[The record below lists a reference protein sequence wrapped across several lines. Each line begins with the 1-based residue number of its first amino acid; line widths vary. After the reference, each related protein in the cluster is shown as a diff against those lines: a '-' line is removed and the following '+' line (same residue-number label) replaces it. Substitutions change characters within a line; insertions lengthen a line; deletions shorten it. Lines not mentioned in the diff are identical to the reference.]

1 MSAKIGVA
9 IIGSGIFVKEEHL
22 PAVQACEQLDLKA
35 IYSRSLKSAQ
45 AVSESLSQIDLY
57 SDDSAQNYPSL
68 LSRVDI
74 HAVIIALPIPV
85 QPDFI
90 KQALTAGKHVLAEKP
105 LAKDVATGKALL
117 DWYHSNIN
125 TKKVTFGVAEQ
136 FRYLDA
142 LLYGAEKARGF
153 GRVLGFRHKLGAD
166 IQPGAKYFETAW
178 RKTPEYQGGFLLDGG
193 VHFVAGMR
201 LLLGSEAKVQ
211 RVSAFTQQLQP
222 HLVPVDTVDATL
234 RLANGSTGNFSVSF
248 GTTFSGASWEI
259 ACEGGSV
266 SVAGKDVIITPK
278 GGKEVKE
285 EKPEALGSGVKA
297 EVFAWAD
304 SIVSGKQ
311 DDQQKPEE
319 ALADLECL
327 EAMLKSGEKGGEPVS
342 LQYQI

>member
-45 AVSESLSQIDLY
+45 SVSESLSQIDLY
-57 SDDSAQNYPSL
+57 SDDSDKSYPAL
-68 LSRVDI
+68 LSRQDI

-117 DWYHSNIN
+117 DWYHSNID
-125 TKKVTFGVAEQ
+125 TKQVTFGVAEQ

-142 LLYGAEKARGF
+142 FLYAAEKVRGF
-153 GRVLGFRHKLGAD
+153 GRVLGFRHKLGAS

-201 LLLGSEAKVQ
+201 LLLGPEAKVD
-211 RVSAFTQQLQP
+211 RLSAFTQQLQP

-234 RLANGSTGNFSVSF
+234 RLANGSTGTFSVSF
-248 GTTFSGASWEI
+248 GTTFSGASWEV

-266 SVAGKDVIITPK
+266 RVEGKEVVITPK
-278 GGKEVKE
+278 GGEEVKE

-297 EVFAWAD
+297 EVFAWAE

-327 EAMLKSGEKGGEPVS
+327 EAMLKSGERGGEPVS

>member
-1 MSAKIGVA
+1 M
-9 IIGSGIFVKEEHL
+9 
-22 PAVQACEQLDLKA
+22 QACERLDLKA

-45 AVSESLSQIDLY
+45 SVSESLSTQIDLY
-57 SDDSAQNYPSL
+57 SDDSAQNYPAL
-68 LSRVDI
+68 LSRQDI
-74 HAVIIALPIPV
+74 HAVIIALPILV

-105 LAKDVATGKALL
+105 LAKDIATGKALL
-117 DWYHSNIN
+117 DWYHSHID
-125 TKKVTFGVAEQ
+125 TKRVTFGVAEQ
-136 FRYLDA
+136 FRYLNA
-142 LLYGAEKARGF
+142 FLYAAEKARAF
-153 GRVLGFRHKLGAD
+153 GRVLIFRHKLGAN

-201 LLLGSEAKVQ
+201 VLLGSEAKVE
-211 RVSAFTQQLQP
+211 RVCAFTQQLQP

-234 RLANGSTGNFSVSF
+234 RLANGSTGTFSVSF
-248 GTTFSGASWEI
+248 GTTFSGVSWEV

-266 SVAGKDVIITPK
+266 RVAGQEVVITPK
-278 GGKEVKE
+278 GGEEVKE

-297 EVFAWAD
+297 EVFAWAE
-304 SIVSGKQ
+304 SIVNGKQ

-327 EAMLKSGEKGGEPVS
+327 EAMLKSGGKGGEPV
-342 LQYQI
+342 LLHYQI